1 MEKTRAFLLRAPAR
15 SMLAGVFSAR
25 GALAALALAGLG
37 LSGQAWAQDKP
48 KAEVMHWWTSGG
60 EAAAV
65 KVFADQYTKAGGVW
79 VDSAVA
85 GGQAARSAAIN
96 RIVGGNPPT
105 ASQFNTGKQF
115 DDLVSQGLLNTVDQ
129 VAEEGKWK
137 SFLPPSFI
145 EAASREGHMYAVPVN
160 VHGQNW
166 AFYSKDVLDKSGVT
180 AVPTNWDDFIV
191 VLDKIKAAG
200 FIPLAQGG
208 EPWQERLLFN
218 VVLQS
223 VSKDTFMRLYAK
235 NDATAIDTPEFK
247 KSVEIFGKLRG
258 YTDAGSPG
266 RNWND
271 TTALLITNKAGVQFM
286 GDWAKGEFKA
296 ANKEAGKDFY
306 CQIGID
312 DKELVIGGDVFVFP
326 KTTDAAQIKAQN
338 LLASTMLSPETQVLF
353 NVQKGSMPVRTDV
366 DASKF
371 DLCAQKGMKLL
382 ADPTHQTPVIDML
395 ASADLVGALE
405 DVITNFWNNKSQTP
419 EEFTAKF
426 ADALKS
432 AQ

>member
-1 MEKTRAFLLRAPAR
+1 MVKMPEILPVRHSLTAI
-15 SMLAGVFSAR
+15 
-25 GALAALALAGLG
+25 AAVLAGLTFAG
-37 LSGQAWAQDKP
+37 AALAQDKP

-65 KVFADQYTKAGGVW
+65 KVFADQYTKAGGIW

-145 EAASREGHMYAVPVN
+145 EAASRDGHMYAVPVN

-166 AFYSKDVLDKSGVT
+166 AFYSKEVLDKSGIS
-180 AVPTNWDDFIV
+180 APPASWDEFLAD
-191 VLDKIKAAG
+191 LDKIKAAG

-223 VSKDTFMRLYAK
+223 VSKDVFMRLYAK
-235 NDATAIDTPEFK
+235 HDLAAIDTPEFK
-247 KSVEIFGKLRG
+247 KTVEIFGKLRNF
-258 YTDAGSPG
+258 TDAGSPG

-326 KTTDAAQIKAQN
+326 KTSDAGQIKAQN

-353 NVQKGSMPVRTDV
+353 NIQKGSMPVRTDV
-366 DASKF
+366 DAAKF
-371 DLCAQKGMKLL
+371 DACAQKGMKLL
-382 ADPTHQTPVIDML
+382 ADPSHQTPVIDML

-405 DVITNFWNNKSQTP
+405 DVITNYWNNKNVTA

-426 ADALKS
+426 TDALKS
-432 AQ
+432 AE